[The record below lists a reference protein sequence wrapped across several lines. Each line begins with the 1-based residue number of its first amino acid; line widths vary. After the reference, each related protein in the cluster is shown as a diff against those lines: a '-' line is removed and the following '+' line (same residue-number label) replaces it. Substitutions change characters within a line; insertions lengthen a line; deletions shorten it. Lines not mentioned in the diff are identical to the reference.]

1 MAGITLAIA
10 EARLTAYLDAEA
22 AVLNN
27 QSYDIDVGGSR
38 RSMTRADLA
47 EVRKGI
53 EYWSGLVNRLS
64 NAVLGGSRS
73 RYMVR

>member
-27 QSYDIDVGGSR
+27 QKYEIDLGGSR
-38 RSMTRADLA
+38 RSLTRADLA

-53 EYWSGLVNRLS
+53 EYWSALTTRLS
-64 NAVLGGSRS
+64 NAATGGSRT
-73 RYMVR
+73 RYLVR